1 MNVIPAE
8 RVFEC
13 MQESKKIGDSGI
25 CSHTPKTGM
34 TNMNV
39 IPAERV
45 FECMQESKKVG
56 SIIENYIKPKKR
68 RS

>member
-13 MQESKKIGDSGI
+13 MQESKKFGDSGI
-25 CSHTPKTGM
+25 CSHTPKIGM

-39 IPAERV
+39 IPAERF